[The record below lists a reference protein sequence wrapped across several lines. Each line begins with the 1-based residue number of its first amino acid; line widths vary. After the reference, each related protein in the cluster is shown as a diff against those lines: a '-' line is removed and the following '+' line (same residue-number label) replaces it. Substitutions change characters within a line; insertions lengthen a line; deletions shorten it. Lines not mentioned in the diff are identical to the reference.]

1 MLHKAPRRKE
11 GEQMRTKKKSAAAK
25 VQLGSTSGEVKFKEL
40 ALIPTFLHER
50 FIDFE
55 IRRQLFFAGY
65 DADFARIRKERIPDG
80 VKWQLEEP

>member
-1 MLHKAPRRKE
+1 MTQE
-11 GEQMRTKKKSAAAK
+11 RTKKKSAAAK

-40 ALIPTFLHER
+40 ALIPTFLHDR

>member
-1 MLHKAPRRKE
+1 MGTR
-11 GEQMRTKKKSAAAK
+11 KKSTA
-25 VQLGSTSGEVKFKEL
+25 VEIRLGSTSGEVKYKEL

-65 DADFARIRKERIPDG
+65 DADFARIRKERTPDG

>member
-1 MLHKAPRRKE
+1 
-11 GEQMRTKKKSAAAK
+11 MRTRKKSTA
-25 VQLGSTSGEVKFKEL
+25 VEIRLGSTSGEVKFKEL
-40 ALIPTFLHER
+40 ALIPEFLHEQ

-65 DADFARIRKERIPDG
+65 DADFARIRKERVPDG

>member
-1 MLHKAPRRKE
+1 MGTR
-11 GEQMRTKKKSAAAK
+11 KKSTA
-25 VQLGSTSGEVKFKEL
+25 VEIRLGSTSGEVKFKEL
-40 ALIPTFLHER
+40 ALIPEFLHEC

-65 DADFARIRKERIPDG
+65 DADFARIRKERTPDS